1 MADNLPYQPFE
12 YGRHTKLHKSET
24 ITILRSAEIPR
35 IKAIPYKPKGGE
47 IYLIESDKAIT
58 SNDWRATG
66 HRMYQVRISKINV
79 IRVIIITVII
89 ITIINVVIIIFV
101 ITE

>member
-1 MADNLPYQPFE
+1 MTDNLPYQPIE
-12 YGRHTKLHKSET
+12 YGRYTKLHKSET
-24 ITILRSAEIPR
+24 ITILRSDEIPR

-79 IRVIIITVII
+79 ISVII